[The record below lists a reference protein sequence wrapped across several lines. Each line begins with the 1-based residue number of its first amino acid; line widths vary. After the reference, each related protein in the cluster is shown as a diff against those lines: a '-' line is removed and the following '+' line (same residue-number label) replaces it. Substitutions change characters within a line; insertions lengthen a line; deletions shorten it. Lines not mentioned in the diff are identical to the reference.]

1 MEDTAS
7 GLPVRQLLK
16 MFANGDIDLA
26 TFKQLTKQVVGC
38 DEEVPIDFTEDD
50 TDTPATETEAPAP
63 ATNAAATAP
72 AAAAHIPT
80 AVEANSDSEDED
92 DDDDDDDEDDDDDA
106 EEVAATRGPLPR
118 EEAEAEAEA
127 EEVEEQ
133 PPAKKQKTLAD
144 GNLMAFV
151 TKNAPP
157 AAKIAASRKT
167 GAFTP
172 KKTIAKQPPP
182 SMGRGASTHKNG
194 ARKND
199 VTPRTMNKRIKEHPG
214 QSLKLRGGQI
224 FCAACNCNVGSSKQ
238 DCNKHV
244 NKTQKHKDAVAALS
258 TANENTGA
266 IQIAIHDYAEAQGE
280 GVEIKGLSRVPE
292 ETQLARAE
300 ALEEVLKA
308 GIPAA
313 KLDKLRPY
321 LERRM
326 GISLTQANHLCKTFV
341 PALKMK
347 EEKIL
352 RNEFKGEFIGV
363 YHDGT
368 THHGES
374 FAIVFRACLPGFVF
388 RICCVRLRFLRGSMT
403 ADQISSELIEC
414 IASHMQAAS

>member
-1 MEDTAS
+1 MEDTDS

-16 MFANGDIDLA
+16 MLANEDIDLA
-26 TFKQLTKQVVGC
+26 TFKQLTKHVVGC
-38 DEEVPIDFTEDD
+38 DAEVPIDFTEDD
-50 TDTPATETEAPAP
+50 DRPATETKAPAP
-63 ATNAAATAP
+63 ETNAAATAP
-72 AAAAHIPT
+72 AAAADIPT
-80 AVEANSDSEDED
+80 AVEANSDGEDED
-92 DDDDDDDEDDDDDA
+92 DDDEEEEDDDDDDA
-106 EEVAATRGPLPR
+106 EEAAAACGPLPR

-133 PPAKKQKTLAD
+133 PPAKRQKTWAD
-144 GNLMAFV
+144 GNMMSFV
-151 TKNAPP
+151 TKHAPP
-157 AAKIAASRKT
+157 AAKIAAPRKT
-167 GAFTP
+167 AAFVP

-182 SMGRGASTHKNG
+182 SMGRGASKHKNG

-199 VTPRTMNKRIKEHPG
+199 VAPKTMNKRIKEHPG
-214 QSLKLRGGQI
+214 QSLKLQGGQI

-238 DCNKHV
+238 DCDKHV

-258 TANENTGA
+258 TSNENTAA
-266 IQIAIHDYAEAQGE
+266 IQIAIHDYAEAQDE

-308 GIPAA
+308 GIPAL
-313 KLDKLRPY
+313 KIDKLRPY
-321 LERRM
+321 FERRM
-326 GISLTQANHLCKTFV
+326 GISLTGANHLCETYV

-374 FAIVFRACLPGFVF
+374 FAIVFRACLPGFAF

>member
-1 MEDTAS
+1 
-7 GLPVRQLLK
+7 VRQLLK
-16 MFANGDIDLA
+16 MVASGDLSPA
-26 TFKQLTKQVVGC
+26 EFKQLTKHVIGC
-38 DEEVPIDFTEDD
+38 DEEVPIDVTGDD
-50 TDTPATETEAPAP
+50 PSDAESEARPQGTAAPTAPVAVADTPTTLEPGDGQAG
-63 ATNAAATAP
+63 
-72 AAAAHIPT
+72 
-80 AVEANSDSEDED
+80 ED
-92 DDDDDDDEDDDDDA
+92 DDEQDDGGGGDDDDDA
-106 EEVAATRGPLPR
+106 EEAAAAARTLPW

-133 PPAKKQKTLAD
+133 PPAKRQNSLVD

-151 TKNAPP
+151 TKHAPP
-157 AAKIAASRKT
+157 AAKIAASRKSH
-167 GAFTP
+167 AYTP
-172 KKTIAKQPPP
+172 KKSIAEQP
-182 SMGRGASTHKNG
+182 SRSVGRGASTHKNG

-199 VTPRTMNKRIKEHPG
+199 VMQATMNKRIKEHPG
-214 QSLKLRGGQI
+214 QGLRLVGGQI

-238 DCNKHV
+238 DCDKHV

-258 TANENTGA
+258 TSKENQGA
-266 IQIAIHDYAEAQGE
+266 IQKAIHDYAAAQGE
-280 GVEIKGLSRVPE
+280 GVEIRGLTRVPE
-292 ETQLARAE
+292 ETKLARAE

-313 KLDKLRPY
+313 KIDKLRPY
-321 LERRM
+321 FERRM
-326 GISLTQANHLCKTFV
+326 GISLTDSNHLCRTFI